1 MSGNDF
7 SYLVHDEQFINYCLQ
22 RNAADVQYW
31 EERLR
36 QDPVLAREAAA
47 LKPLVIALATAS
59 QQQEARQQWLL
70 LQHQLGAATTPVS
83 QQKNI
88 VWYRIPAAAAVLAL
102 LLWGVYSLTR
112 PVEKSSPIAANTTPQ
127 DIPAGSNKAT
137 LTLANGSR
145 IVLDDTAEG
154 TVASQGGVSIH
165 KTNNGQ
171 LVYTITG
178 SSQPTGTGYNT
189 IQTPKGGQYQVN
201 LPDGSRVWL
210 NAATTLT
217 FPAAFGA
224 GGRTV
229 NLNGEAY
236 FEVAAMPNAQPFT
249 VKVNDLSIDVL
260 GTQFNVMAYADEK
273 NSRTTLLTGAVR
285 VTKGDAGKVLQPGQ
299 QAIAGNG
306 VQVREADIE
315 AAVAWK
321 NGMTVFTDADIHS
334 IMRQIA
340 RWYDVDIVYQGEIP
354 PRQFTGKIPRNANV
368 SKVLKILELSNIH
381 FTIDERKIIVT
392 P

>member
-1 MSGNDF
+1 MSENDF
-7 SYLVHDEQFINYCLQ
+7 SYLVHDERFINYCLQ
-22 RNAADVQYW
+22 RNTADVQYW

-47 LKPLVIALATAS
+47 LKPLVIALSSAS
-59 QQQEARQQWLL
+59 QQREAQQQWQL
-70 LQHQLGAATTPVS
+70 LQQQLGAPTAPAPRKKS
-83 QQKNI
+83 I

-112 PVEKSSPIAANTTPQ
+112 PASMPVPTASKTAPQ
-127 DIPAGSNKAT
+127 DIPAGGNKAT

-145 IVLDDTAEG
+145 IVLDDTGEG
-154 TVASQGGVSIH
+154 TVASQGGISIH

-178 SSQPTGTGYNT
+178 NNQQTDTGYNT
-189 IQTPKGGQYQVN
+189 IQTPNGGQYQVN
-201 LPDGSRVWL
+201 LPDGSKVWL
-210 NAATTLT
+210 NAATSLT

-224 GGRTV
+224 NGRTV

-249 VKVNDLSIDVL
+249 VKVNDLTVDVL
-260 GTQFNVMAYADEK
+260 GTQFNIMAYADEK
-273 NSRTTLLTGAVR
+273 NSHTTLLTGAVR
-285 VTKGDAGKVLQPGQ
+285 VTKGGAGKVLQPGQ
-299 QAIAGNG
+299 QAIAGADL
-306 VQVREADIE
+306 QVREADTE

-321 NGMTVFTDADIHS
+321 NGMTVFSNADIHS

-354 PRQFTGKIPRNANV
+354 QRLFTGKIPRHANV
-368 SKVLKILELSNIH
+368 SKVLKILELSDIH
-381 FTIDERKIIVT
+381 FTIDGRKIIVT

>member
-1 MSGNDF
+1 MSENDF

-36 QDPVLAREAAA
+36 QDPMLAREAAA
-47 LKPLVIALATAS
+47 LKPLVIALAAAS
-59 QQQEARQQWLL
+59 QQQEARQQWQL
-70 LQHQLGAATTPVS
+70 LQQQLGSATVPTPR
-83 QQKNI
+83 KKTI
-88 VWYRIPAAAAVLAL
+88 AWYRIPAAAAVLAL
-102 LLWGVYSLTR
+102 LLWGVYLLTR
-112 PVEKSSPIAANTTPQ
+112 PAPLPTPTAVNTTTQ
-127 DIPAGSNKAT
+127 DIPAGGNKAT

-165 KTNNGQ
+165 KNSTGQ
-171 LVYTITG
+171 LTYTIT
-178 SSQPTGTGYNT
+178 SNNQSTDTGYNT
-189 IQTPKGGQYQVN
+189 IQTPKGGQYRVN

-210 NAATTLT
+210 NAATSLT

-224 GGRTV
+224 GRRTV
-229 NLNGEAY
+229 SLNGEAY

-249 VKVNDLSIDVL
+249 VKANDFTIDVL
-260 GTQFNVMAYADEK
+260 GTQFNIMAYADEK

-285 VTKGDAGKVLQPGQ
+285 VTKGDVGKVLQPGQ
-299 QAIAGNG
+299 EAITGSG
-306 VQVREADIE
+306 IQVRDADTE

-321 NGMTVFTDADIHS
+321 NGMTVFSDADIHS

-354 PRQFTGKIPRNANV
+354 QRQFTGKIPRNANV

-381 FTIDERKIIVT
+381 FTIDGRKIIVT

>member
-1 MSGNDF
+1 MSENDF
-7 SYLVHDEQFINYCLQ
+7 SYLVHDERFINYCLQ
-22 RNAADVQYW
+22 RNTADVQYW

-47 LKPLVIALATAS
+47 LKPLVIALSSAS
-59 QQQEARQQWLL
+59 QQREAQQQWQL
-70 LQHQLGAATTPVS
+70 LQQKLGAPTAPAPRKKS
-83 QQKNI
+83 I

-112 PVEKSSPIAANTTPQ
+112 PASMPVPTASKTAPQ
-127 DIPAGSNKAT
+127 DIPAGGNKAT

-145 IVLDDTAEG
+145 IVLDDTGEG
-154 TVASQGGVSIH
+154 TVASQGGISIH

-178 SSQPTGTGYNT
+178 NNQQTDTGYNT
-189 IQTPKGGQYQVN
+189 IQTPNGGQYQVN
-201 LPDGSRVWL
+201 LPDGSKVWL
-210 NAATTLT
+210 NAATSLT

-224 GGRTV
+224 NGRTV
-229 NLNGEAY
+229 DLNGEAY

-249 VKVNDLSIDVL
+249 VKVNDLTVDVL
-260 GTQFNVMAYADEK
+260 GTQFNIMAYADEK
-273 NSRTTLLTGAVR
+273 NSHTTLLTGAVR
-285 VTKGDAGKVLQPGQ
+285 VTKGGAGKVLQPGQ
-299 QAIAGNG
+299 QAIAGADL
-306 VQVREADIE
+306 QVREADTE

-321 NGMTVFTDADIHS
+321 NGMTVFSNADIHS

-354 PRQFTGKIPRNANV
+354 QRLFTGKIPRHANV
-368 SKVLKILELSNIH
+368 SKVLKILELSDIH
-381 FTIDERKIIVT
+381 FTIDGRKIIVT